1 MAEQLPPNTADPAG
15 RRAGKSRRELFNE
28 QMTTVADLKKKLSKE
43 KDTVDSGL
51 EGMEQTAQ
59 AVSEVPK
66 SPLAGMLASKR
77 DTGYSFEDRQR
88 EAASSESEG
97 RPSYFDLREAYGH
110 VRRTIRADKAKAW
123 QDSFEK
129 MKAKSTL
136 GEIRNSPAK
145 APVQSEREYYD
156 SMIEGHK
163 ARGEE
168 VPAALQS
175 IKARFDFNDKV
186 KEFRDRGENLPPE
199 LEKQRVE
206 MEAQNQGA
214 RRAPRT
220 PNEKLEA
227 MDAEKPIPTGTAHK
241 LIKKSDGSVHVQTY
255 RGADLVDTTPLGI
268 KSVHHVHDVFAA
280 PDSPTNPRNTRT
292 SNSKL
297 RFVPVIHRVTTYN
310 SEGVKLNQEE
320 TPKHID
326 TRSGAL
332 VSTLPEQRSEDQI
345 LLDTAAY
352 QNTKVKRGEL
362 YKAYGPGALADREAV
377 HEQIKQGNDL
387 AHDKVMQWMDRT
399 HQKAVNAFFEKNGT
413 SKHGMTKEGIIEW
426 HGQEKM
432 KDAEAKKA
440 ADQAKK
446 NNQRAKEVKIHNT
459 IVDAMGIPK

>member
-28 QMTTVADLKKKLSKE
+28 QMTTVADLKNKLSKE
-43 KDTVDSGL
+43 TTFVSGP
-51 EGMEQTAQ
+51 GSMEQTAQ
-59 AVSEVPK
+59 PVSEVPK

-88 EAASSESEG
+88 ESDSSESEG

-136 GEIRNSPAK
+136 GQIINSPAK
-145 APVQSEREYYD
+145 GPAQSDREYYD
-156 SMIEGHK
+156 SLIEGHK

-440 ADQAKK
+440 ATAAAK
-446 NNQRAKEVKIHNT
+446 NNVRQKEVKIHNA